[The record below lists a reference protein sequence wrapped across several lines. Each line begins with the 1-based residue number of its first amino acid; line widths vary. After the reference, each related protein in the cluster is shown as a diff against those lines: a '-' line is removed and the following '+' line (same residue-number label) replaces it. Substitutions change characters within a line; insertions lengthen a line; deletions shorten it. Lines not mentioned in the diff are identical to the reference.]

1 MGLFSRLRGARPAPE
16 PDAPPPVALE
26 DVRRRLELLL
36 AAIYDRPIT
45 VAAAEAPRAP
55 GRLRRF
61 FRRTPAHLHPTEPLP
76 ASDGERVLLPPRLSS
91 GEGDAIARY
100 RLMAVE
106 QAERLARGTAS
117 ALSGDEPPLVRDLYL
132 LAEGAA
138 VEGAIARTAPGLAQA
153 QAAERA
159 AALARRPELDALT
172 PAEREVER
180 LVRGVLAGEA
190 ADLPAAA
197 EPAESLAWA
206 RATAARLA
214 AADARYRG
222 VPPVPAWGTVVAA
235 PSSAS
240 AAAAGQPRLNRDIHR
255 SRTTRTRSARFVP
268 PLQYAASPGG
278 DRSETSM
285 HPADAASATNIADPR
300 GGSVT
305 AGGSDEDAERDP
317 RDAAGSSSP
326 QAAEGTAAPA
336 APLEAPPPAAIPYP
350 EWDADAGG
358 YRRPGAFVRVAGT
371 VPGDGEWSAHVL
383 RAHAATVRRLREQFE
398 RLRARRLRLTAQ
410 RDGDELDLAACVRA
424 LVDLRTGHTV
434 SDRLYAAVRPA
445 RRELSILLL
454 VDISGST
461 SEWVNGIPIID
472 IEKRALLLA
481 SEAFDA
487 LGDRYAVLTF
497 SGKGAANVR
506 MRVVKGFGERN
517 GDEVRARVA
526 GLRPE
531 GYTRMGAAI
540 RHAADVLA
548 RQGARHRLL
557 LILSDGKPND
567 EDHYQGSFAV
577 EDTRQAVA
585 EARALGVFPF
595 CLTVDQKAAAYLPR
609 IFGPAGHVILHHP
622 EHLPLAL
629 LKVVRGLLRG

>member
-1 MGLFSRLRGARPAPE
+1 MGLLARLRGARRAPE

-36 AAIYDRPIT
+36 AALYDRPIT

-55 GRLRRF
+55 GRLRRLF
-61 FRRTPAHLHPTEPLP
+61 LRTPAHLQPTEPLP
-76 ASDGERVLLPPRLSS
+76 ASDGERVFLPPRLPS
-91 GEGDAIARY
+91 GEGDAVARY

-106 QAERLARGTAS
+106 QAERLARGTAA

-138 VEGAIARTAPGLAQA
+138 VEDAIARTAPGLAPA

-159 AALARRPELDALT
+159 AALARRPEMDVLT
-172 PAEREVER
+172 PAEREVEQ

-197 EPAESLAWA
+197 EPADSLAWA

-214 AADARYRG
+214 SAGARYRG
-222 VPPVPAWGTVVAA
+222 VPPVAAWGTVVAA
-235 PSSAS
+235 PSASSSARR
-240 AAAAGQPRLNRDIHR
+240 PRLNQDIHR
-255 SRTTRTRSARFVP
+255 SRTTRTRSARFAP
-268 PLQYAASPGG
+268 PLRYAASPGD
-278 DRSETSM
+278 DRSETSINA
-285 HPADAASATNIADPR
+285 ADAASPTNIADPR

-305 AGGSDEDAERDP
+305 SGGGDADAEREPPDMTGTSSP
-317 RDAAGSSSP
+317 EAAGR
-326 QAAEGTAAPA
+326 TAAPA
-336 APLEAPPPAAIPYP
+336 SPLEIPPPAAIPYP

-371 VPGDGEWSAHVL
+371 VPGDGEWSAQVL
-383 RAHAATVRRLREQFE
+383 RTHAATVRRLREQFE

-567 EDHYQGSFAV
+567 DDHYQGSFAV